1 MTGRS
6 FSVLK
11 YRQTTAQYYT
21 LYYINVPYYDLLSK

>member
-11 YRQTTAQYYT
+11 NRRIAAQYYT
-21 LYYINVPYYDLLSK
+21 LYYINVPLYDLLSK